1 MILLYLITVLPAL
14 LTLFLFKKLHPIF
27 KPIPI
32 LILSAFSLMFFFD
45 TRESIFLILT
55 FLFITS
61 ATGDILLAN
70 GYNRFIY
77 GLLFFL
83 TTHILFIS
91 IFLILKTQINIL
103 ILIPLLISNLA
114 IITFINT
121 RSTSQKTASKI
132 MTIIYTV
139 AITIMAAFSLSTK
152 NLFIMSGAG
161 FFLLSDALLSYD
173 VMIKKLKYTEFLI
186 LITYYS
192 AQILLFYGLIKT
204 I

>member
-14 LTLFLFKKLHPIF
+14 LTLFFFRKLHPIF

-32 LILSAFSLMFFFD
+32 LILSAFSLASFVD
-45 TRESIFLILT
+45 TRESFFLIIAA
-55 FLFITS
+55 LFVTS
-61 ATGDILLAN
+61 AVGDVLLAN
-70 GYNRFIY
+70 GYKRFIY

-83 TTHILFIS
+83 TTHILLIS
-91 IFLILKTQINIL
+91 IFLILKIEINIL
-103 ILIPLLISNLA
+103 ILTTLLISNLT
-114 IITFINT
+114 IITIINMK
-121 RSTSQKTASKI
+121 STSQKTTKI
-132 MTIIYTV
+132 MTIIYTIV
-139 AITIMAAFSLSTK
+139 ISIMAGFSFSTK

-173 VMIKKLKYTEFLI
+173 VMIKKFKYTEIFI
-186 LITYYS
+186 LTTYYT